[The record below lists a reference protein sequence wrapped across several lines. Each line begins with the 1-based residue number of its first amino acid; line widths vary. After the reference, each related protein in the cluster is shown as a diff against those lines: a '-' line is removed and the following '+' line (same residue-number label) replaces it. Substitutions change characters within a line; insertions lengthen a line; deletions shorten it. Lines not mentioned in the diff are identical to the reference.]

1 LFVRTSRNLSDN
13 PIEVRKRI
21 LDAALQSFAEK
32 GFDGATTRQIAGRA
46 NVPLGLLR
54 YYFGDKLKL
63 WQASVDQAFGELRSG
78 LDATTFMPRSVAE
91 DRDPVS
97 AIRAGIRAHVHF
109 VAKNPE
115 FVRLMHEEGKRRGP
129 RMRWLVDRH
138 VTPLFERL
146 VPVIAHLQEL
156 GRLPKGIAP
165 LHFAYALIGSI
176 DVIFHQ
182 AEECRRVTGVDPT
195 DPAVIDAHSRAV
207 EFMLLGSP
215 STETTR

>member
-1 LFVRTSRNLSDN
+1 MRTSRNLSDN

-78 LDATTFMPRSVAE
+78 LDATTFMPRSAAE